1 MKKGLNPKL
10 NVGDR
15 IVLVYMDGEPLGP
28 GTKGKV
34 KRITN
39 VPKFSDSD
47 SDYQYDVEWF
57 DEEGKV
63 TSTLG
68 LIPEL
73 DAWMIDDEA
82 KKDNIQEIS
91 FKNLDDLISKGDF
104 LSVFSKKELEDVY
117 KFFELE
123 RQIGSHNMFTE
134 GGQFLLVGPDYITDF
149 FNLYRRQR
157 ELGDDK
163 EILIEKLIGSSQ
175 KMRDLF
181 IRNSM
186 KYIENQDKEPTIN
199 NIQRTMLRLANTAKQ
214 FWMSEANKFLNKE
227 IE

>member
-10 NVGDR
+10 DVGDR
-15 IVLVYMDGEPLGP
+15 IILVHMDGETIGP
-28 GTKGKV
+28 GTKGVV
-34 KRITN
+34 KKISK
-39 VPKFSDSD
+39 VPKFTNSDFG
-47 SDYQYDVEWF
+47 YQYDVEWF

-63 TSTLG
+63 TSNLS
-68 LIPEL
+68 LIPEV
-73 DAWMIDDEA
+73 DAWLIDEE
-82 KKDNIQEIS
+82 KDNIQEIS
-91 FKNLDDLISKGDF
+91 FKNLDDLIDKGDF

-117 KFFELE
+117 KYLELE
-123 RQIGSHNMFTE
+123 RQIGSHNMITE
-134 GGQFLLVGPDYITDF
+134 GGQFLLVGPDYIRDF

-157 ELGDDK
+157 RLDDDK
-163 EILIEKLIGSSQ
+163 EILIEKLIARSQ
-175 KMRDLF
+175 SMRDIF

-186 KYIENQDKEPTIN
+186 KYLENQNREMSIN